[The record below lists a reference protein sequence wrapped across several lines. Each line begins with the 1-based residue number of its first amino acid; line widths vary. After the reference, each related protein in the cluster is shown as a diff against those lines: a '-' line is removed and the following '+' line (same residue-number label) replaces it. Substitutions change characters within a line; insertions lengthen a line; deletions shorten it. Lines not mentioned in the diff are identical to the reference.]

1 MTLKEWSIK
10 NLPFFIH
17 GERIGI
23 MDNKIP
29 NRSDLR
35 NLDDY
40 HVESVQAGVIW
51 LRAETKPKN
60 IDGRKCHVCGKWLG
74 TDGRCYHSHNF

>member
-1 MTLKEWSIK
+1 MTLREWSIK

-17 GERIGI
+17 DERIGI

-29 NRSDLR
+29 NRSDLWH
-35 NLDDY
+35 LDDY

-51 LRAETKPKN
+51 LRLSSTCTTCGGT
-60 IDGRKCHVCGKWLG
+60 IDEKHFNCK
-74 TDGRCYHSHNF
+74 